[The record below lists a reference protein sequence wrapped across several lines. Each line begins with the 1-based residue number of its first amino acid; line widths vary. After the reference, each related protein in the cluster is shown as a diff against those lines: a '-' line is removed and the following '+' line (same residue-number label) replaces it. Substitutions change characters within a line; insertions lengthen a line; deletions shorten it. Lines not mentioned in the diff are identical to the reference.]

1 MPGAGDQLNGAP
13 SRVRGAR
20 PHRLVVVVGTGT
32 GVGKTWV
39 GVRLLR
45 GLVGEGARVA
55 ARKPVQSFDPG
66 DDPATLDAALLGAA
80 SGERAETVCLPHRVY
95 EVALA
100 PPLAAAALGRPP
112 IHLADLVGEVEWFE
126 QPVDVGLVETAGG
139 VRSPMAV
146 DGDAAALCRALQ
158 PDLIVLVADAGLG
171 AINAVRLSAA
181 ALSARL
187 RWWCSTAS
195 TSPWRCTAPI
205 STGCAGWTASASS
218 RCPAM
223 RPS

>member
-1 MPGAGDQLNGAP
+1 MGAAP
-13 SRVRGAR
+13 R

-45 GLVGEGARVA
+45 GLVGDGARVA

-100 PPLAAAALGRPP
+100 PPMAAAALGRPP
-112 IHLADLVGEVEWFE
+112 IHLADLVGELGV
-126 QPVDVGLVETAGG
+126 VRATGRRGAG
-139 VRSPMAV
+139 RDSRRRAV
-146 DGDAAALCRALQ
+146 PDGGR
-158 PDLIVLVADAGLG
+158 
-171 AINAVRLSAA
+171 R
-181 ALSARL
+181 
-187 RWWCSTAS
+187 
-195 TSPWRCTAPI
+195 
-205 STGCAGWTASASS
+205 
-218 RCPAM
+218 
-223 RPS
+223 